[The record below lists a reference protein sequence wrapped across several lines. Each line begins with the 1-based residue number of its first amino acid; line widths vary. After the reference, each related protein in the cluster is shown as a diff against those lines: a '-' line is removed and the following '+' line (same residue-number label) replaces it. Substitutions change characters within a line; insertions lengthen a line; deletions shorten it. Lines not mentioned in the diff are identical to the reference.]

1 MGTVEAIERSI
12 FGRVQEIKARFLS
25 SVCGEETKKSEV
37 GFARIKLFGGFDER
51 SDEKMKWV
59 LLGLQFFSNGFL
71 FKGKG

>member
-1 MGTVEAIERSI
+1 MGTVEAIEKSI

-51 SDEKMKWV
+51 SDEKMK
-59 LLGLQFFSNGFL
+59 
-71 FKGKG
+71 